1 MLLLV
6 VAIAV
11 FVAWSWLSYPA
22 IGHWLY
28 DLNMAA
34 EAKLYRLHKIVVPI
48 TEMTV
53 STWQGGPYEASS
65 SVLML
70 HGFSADKNIWL
81 RFARHFVGN
90 YRVIIPDIAGHGET
104 GFKAGGGYDI
114 ALQAKRMIQL
124 LDVCG
129 VEKVHVIGNAMGG
142 YMAAWLAAN
151 YPDRI
156 VSLALIDPA
165 GVAAPEVS
173 DLERHLAKGHNPFL
187 IHSKE
192 EFQRFYAMTMTQ
204 PPWVP
209 GVVLDAIAQRY
220 EQACDELEEIF
231 REYRAS
237 APMEPRLPDI
247 KCPTLLVWGRK
258 DRLIDV
264 SSVAIWSKGID
275 DLRVEILE
283 GIGHLPMVEDPSHTA
298 QVYREFLASQRSESP
313 QDQRLH

>member
-264 SSVAIWSKGID
+264 SSVAIRSKGID

>member
-70 HGFSADKNIWL
+70 HGCSADKNIWL
-81 RFARHFVGN
+81 RFARYFVGN

-142 YMAAWLAAN
+142 YMAAWLAAT

-156 VSLALIDPA
+156 VSVALIDPA
-165 GVAAPEVS
+165 GVTAPEVS

-192 EFQRFYAMTMTQ
+192 EFQRFYAMTMAQ

-231 REYRAS
+231 RDYRAS

-247 KCPTLLVWGRK
+247 RCPALLLWGRK

-283 GIGHLPMVEDPSHTA
+283 GIGHLPMVEDPSNTA
-298 QVYREFLASQRSESP
+298 RVYREFLASQRSESP

>member
-1 MLLLV
+1 MLVLV

-34 EAKLYRLHKIVVPI
+34 EAKLYRLHKLVVPI

-114 ALQAKRMIQL
+114 AVQAKRMIQL

-129 VEKVHVIGNAMGG
+129 VEKVHVIGSSMGG
-142 YMAAWLAAN
+142 YMAAWLAAT

-156 VSLALIDPA
+156 VSVALIDPA
-165 GVAAPEVS
+165 GVTAPEVS
-173 DLERHLAKGHNPFL
+173 DLERHLTKGHNPFL

-192 EFQRFYAMTMTQ
+192 EFQRFYAMTMAQ

-220 EQACDELEEIF
+220 EHTCDELEEIF
-231 REYRAS
+231 RDYRAS

-247 KCPTLLVWGRK
+247 RCPALLLWGRK

-283 GIGHLPMVEDPSHTA
+283 GIGHLPMVEDPSNTA
-298 QVYREFLASQRSESP
+298 RVYREFLASQRSESP

>member
-28 DLNMAA
+28 ELNMAA
-34 EAKLYRLHKIVVPI
+34 EAKLYRLHKLIVPI

-70 HGFSADKNIWL
+70 HGFGADKNVWL

-129 VEKVHVIGNAMGG
+129 VEKVHVIGNSMGG
-142 YMAAWLAAN
+142 YMAAWLAAT

-156 VSLALIDPA
+156 VSVALIDSA
-165 GVAAPEVS
+165 GVTAPEVS
-173 DLERHLAKGHNPFL
+173 DLERHLTKGHNPFL
-187 IHSKE
+187 IHSRE
-192 EFQRFYAMTMTQ
+192 EFQRFYAMTMAQ

-231 REYRAS
+231 RDYRAS
-237 APMEPRLPDI
+237 APMEPRLRDI
-247 KCPTLLVWGRK
+247 KCPALLVWGRK

-264 SSVAIWSKGID
+264 SSVAVWSKGID

-283 GIGHLPMVEDPSHTA
+283 GIGHMPMVEEPLNTA
-298 QVYREFLASQRSESP
+298 RLYREFLASQRSETP

>member
-22 IGHWLY
+22 IGYWLY

-142 YMAAWLAAN
+142 YMAAWLAAT

-247 KCPTLLVWGRK
+247 KCPALLVWGRK

>member
-1 MLLLV
+1 MLVLV

-11 FVAWSWLSYPA
+11 FAAWSWLSYPA

-28 DLNMAA
+28 NLNMAV

-114 ALQAKRMIQL
+114 PLQAKRMIQL

-129 VEKVHVIGNAMGG
+129 VEKVHVIGNSMGG
-142 YMAAWLAAN
+142 YMAAWLAAT

-156 VSLALIDPA
+156 VSVALIDPA
-165 GVAAPEVS
+165 GVTAPEAS

-187 IHSKE
+187 INSRE
-192 EFQRFYAMTMTQ
+192 EFRRLYAMTMAE

-220 EQACDELEEIF
+220 EQCRDELEEIF
-231 REYRAS
+231 NGFRAS
-237 APMEPRLPDI
+237 PPMEPILPDI
-247 KCPTLLVWGRK
+247 KAPALLLWGHK

-264 SSVAIWSKGID
+264 SSVAIWSKGIEN
-275 DLRVEILE
+275 LRVEVWDH
-283 GIGHLPMVEDPSHTA
+283 IGHMPMVELPTSTA
-298 QVYREFLASQRSESP
+298 RLYGEFLSSLRSES
-313 QDQRLH
+313 RSHL

>member
-34 EAKLYRLHKIVVPI
+34 EAKLYRLHKLVVPI

-81 RFARHFVGN
+81 RFARHFVGS

-129 VEKVHVIGNAMGG
+129 VEKVHVIGNSMGG
-142 YMAAWLAAN
+142 YMAAWLAAT

-156 VSLALIDPA
+156 VSVALIDPA
-165 GVAAPEVS
+165 GVTAPEVS
-173 DLERHLAKGHNPFL
+173 DLERHLTKGHNPFL

-192 EFQRFYAMTMTQ
+192 EFQRFYAMTMAQ

-220 EQACDELEEIF
+220 EQGCDELEEIF
-231 REYRAS
+231 RDYRAS
-237 APMEPRLPDI
+237 APMEPRLRDI
-247 KCPTLLVWGRK
+247 KCPALLVWGRK

-264 SSVAIWSKGID
+264 SSVAVWSKGID

-283 GIGHLPMVEDPSHTA
+283 GIGHMPMVEEPSNTA
-298 QVYREFLASQRSESP
+298 RLYREFLASQRSETP

>member
-1 MLLLV
+1 MLLLF
-6 VAIAV
+6 VALAV

-22 IGHWLY
+22 IGYWLY

-34 EAKLYRLHKIVVPI
+34 EAKLYRLHKIEVPI
-48 TEMTV
+48 SEMTV

-70 HGFSADKNIWL
+70 HGYSADKNIWL
-81 RFARHFVGN
+81 RFARHFVGT

-129 VEKVHVIGNAMGG
+129 VEKVHVIGNSMGG
-142 YMAAWLAAN
+142 YMAAWLAAA

-156 VSLALIDPA
+156 ASVALIDPA
-165 GVAAPEVS
+165 GVTAPEIS
-173 DLERHLAKGHNPFL
+173 DLERQLAKGHNPFL
-187 IHSKE
+187 IHSRE
-192 EFQRFYAMTMTQ
+192 EFRHLYAMTMAQ

-220 EQACDELEEIF
+220 ERSREELEEIF
-231 REYRAS
+231 RDFRAS
-237 APMEPRLPDI
+237 PPMEPRLPEI
-247 KCPTLLVWGRK
+247 KCPALLVWGRK

-264 SSVAIWSKGID
+264 SSVAVWSKGIE
-275 DLRVEILE
+275 DLRVEVLE
-283 GIGHLPMVEDPSHTA
+283 HIGHMPMVEEPSGTA
-298 QVYREFLASQRSESP
+298 RLYREFLASQRLESP
-313 QDQRLH
+313 QDQRTR

>member
-192 EFQRFYAMTMTQ
+192 EFQRFYAMTMSQ

-247 KCPTLLVWGRK
+247 KCPALLVWGRK

>member
-1 MLLLV
+1 MLVLV

-11 FVAWSWLSYPA
+11 FAAWSWLSYPA

-28 DLNMAA
+28 NLNMAV

-48 TEMTV
+48 AEMTV

-114 ALQAKRMIQL
+114 PLQAKRMIQL

-129 VEKVHVIGNAMGG
+129 VEKVHVIGNSMGG
-142 YMAAWLAAN
+142 YMAAWLAAT

-156 VSLALIDPA
+156 VSVALIDPA
-165 GVAAPEVS
+165 GVTAPEAS

-187 IHSKE
+187 INSRE
-192 EFQRFYAMTMTQ
+192 EFRRLYAMTMAE

-220 EQACDELEEIF
+220 EQCRDELEEIF
-231 REYRAS
+231 NDFRAS
-237 APMEPRLPDI
+237 PPMEPKLPDI
-247 KCPTLLVWGRK
+247 KAPALLLWGHK

-264 SSVAIWSKGID
+264 SSVAIWSKGIEN
-275 DLRVEILE
+275 LRVEVWDH
-283 GIGHLPMVEDPSHTA
+283 IGHMPMVELPTSTA
-298 QVYREFLASQRSESP
+298 RLYGEFLSSLRSES
-313 QDQRLH
+313 RSHL

>member
-1 MLLLV
+1 MLVLV

-11 FVAWSWLSYPA
+11 FAAWSWLSYPA

-28 DLNMAA
+28 NLNMAV

-114 ALQAKRMIQL
+114 PLQAKRMIQL

-129 VEKVHVIGNAMGG
+129 VEKVHVIGNSMGG
-142 YMAAWLAAN
+142 YMAAWLAAT
-151 YPDRI
+151 YQDRI
-156 VSLALIDPA
+156 VSVALIDPA
-165 GVAAPEVS
+165 GVTAPEAS

-187 IHSKE
+187 INSRE
-192 EFQRFYAMTMTQ
+192 EFRRLYAMTMAE

-220 EQACDELEEIF
+220 EQCRDELEEIF
-231 REYRAS
+231 NGFRAS
-237 APMEPRLPDI
+237 PPMEPILPDI
-247 KCPTLLVWGRK
+247 KAPALLLWGHK

-264 SSVAIWSKGID
+264 SSVAIWSKGIEN
-275 DLRVEILE
+275 LRVEVWDH
-283 GIGHLPMVEDPSHTA
+283 IGHMPMVELPTSTA
-298 QVYREFLASQRSESP
+298 RLYGEFLSSLRSES
-313 QDQRLH
+313 RSHL

>member
-142 YMAAWLAAN
+142 YMAAWLAAT

>member
-34 EAKLYRLHKIVVPI
+34 EAKLYRLHKLVVPI

-81 RFARHFVGN
+81 RFARHFVGS

-129 VEKVHVIGNAMGG
+129 VEKVHVIGNSMGG
-142 YMAAWLAAN
+142 YMAAWLAAT

-156 VSLALIDPA
+156 VSVALIDPA
-165 GVAAPEVS
+165 GVTAPEVS
-173 DLERHLAKGHNPFL
+173 DLERHLTKGHNPFL

-192 EFQRFYAMTMTQ
+192 EFQRFYAMTMAQ

-220 EQACDELEEIF
+220 EQGCDELEEIF
-231 REYRAS
+231 RDYRAS

-247 KCPTLLVWGRK
+247 KCPALLVWGRK

-264 SSVAIWSKGID
+264 SSVAVWSKGID

-283 GIGHLPMVEDPSHTA
+283 GIGHMPMVEEPSNTA
-298 QVYREFLASQRSESP
+298 RLYREFLASQRSETP

>member
-1 MLLLV
+1 MLALV
-6 VAIAV
+6 VVIAV

-28 DLNMAA
+28 DWNMAV

-48 TEMTV
+48 AEMTV

-70 HGFSADKNIWL
+70 HGYSADKNIWL
-81 RFARHFVGN
+81 RFARHFVGH

-114 ALQAKRMIQL
+114 ALQAKRLIQL

-129 VEKVHVIGNAMGG
+129 VEKVHVIGNSMGG
-142 YMAAWLAAN
+142 YIAAWLAAT
-151 YPDRI
+151 YPERI
-156 VSLALIDPA
+156 ASVALIDPA
-165 GVAAPEVS
+165 GVTAPQAS
-173 DLERHLAKGHNPFL
+173 DMERHLANGHNPFL
-187 IHSKE
+187 IHSRE
-192 EFQRFYAMTMTQ
+192 EFRRFYAMTMAE

-220 EQACDELEEIF
+220 QQQREELEEIF
-231 REYRAS
+231 KDFRAS
-237 APMEPRLPDI
+237 APMEPKLPAI
-247 KCPTLLVWGRK
+247 KAPALLLWGRE

-264 SSVAIWSKGID
+264 SSVAIWSKGIA
-275 DLRVEILE
+275 DLRVEIWDHV
-283 GIGHLPMVEDPSHTA
+283 GHMPMVEQPASTA
-298 QVYREFLASQRSESP
+298 RLYREFLASQRIES
-313 QDQRLH
+313 RSTL